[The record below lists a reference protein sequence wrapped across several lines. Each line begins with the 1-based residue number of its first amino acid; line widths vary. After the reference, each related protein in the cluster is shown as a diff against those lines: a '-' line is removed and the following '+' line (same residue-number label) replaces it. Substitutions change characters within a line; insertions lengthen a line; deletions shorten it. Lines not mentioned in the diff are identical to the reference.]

1 MKRISDNSHSMLRFL
16 CFMALSAATV
26 AATAQPAASDNAALM
41 SDTEIQQR
49 ARQRAIEYRIDTA
62 ALRGLDKII
71 TYERDVYVGK
81 IYNITFSEVRFTL
94 PAGDEMTS
102 LNKSLISQIL
112 YADGRR
118 DVFIALEGREVNQK
132 QLVDTTRIIIKN
144 QKDWMKVMVT
154 ENPSDVGNL
163 TAMGDLKVKYEAA
176 VGNAGNDELMRQAA
190 VILRKKAAVLKA
202 HCVLIDTKFFHKSY
216 GDLPRVEVNATAY
229 GYGN

>member
-16 CFMALSAATV
+16 CFFALSAATLV
-26 AATAQPAASDNAALM
+26 ALAQPAASDNAALM
-41 SDTEIQQR
+41 SDAEIQQR

-176 VGNAGNDELMRQAA
+176 VGNAGNEELMRQAA

>member
-1 MKRISDNSHSMLRFL
+1 MKWISDNSHGMLRFL

-26 AATAQPAASDNAALM
+26 VATAQPAAGDNAALM

-94 PAGDEMTS
+94 PAGDKMAS

-144 QKDWMKVMVT
+144 QKDWMKVMIT
-154 ENPSDVGNL
+154 ENPADVGNL

-176 VGNAGNDELMRQAA
+176 VGNAGNEELMRQAS

>member
-1 MKRISDNSHSMLRFL
+1 MKRISDHFHGRLHFL
-16 CFMALSAATV
+16 CLIALSAAAIV
-26 AATAQPAASDNAALM
+26 ATAQPAARDNAALM

-49 ARQRAIEYRIDTA
+49 ARQRAAEYRIDTA

-71 TYERDVYVGK
+71 TYQRDVYVGNV
-81 IYNITFSEVRFTL
+81 YNITFSEVRFTL

-102 LNKSLISQIL
+102 LSKSLISQIL

-118 DVFIALEGREVNQK
+118 DVFIALEGRNVNQK

-154 ENPSDVGNL
+154 EDPAEVGNL
-163 TAMGDLKVKYEAA
+163 TAMGDLKVNYEAA
-176 VGNAGNDELMRQAA
+176 VGNAGNEELLRQATM
-190 VILRKKAAVLKA
+190 ILRKKAAVLKA